1 MDQNNNQQRD
11 LGALAIE
18 ARAFLDGV
26 DALLAVGEGPIQIE
40 PFQLQQLLA
49 PARERLAQL
58 ERELSTQPMPIRLAG

>member
-1 MDQNNNQQRD
+1 MDQNNQQQRD

-18 ARAFLDGV
+18 ARAVLDGV
-26 DALLAVGEGPIQIE
+26 DALLAVAEGPIQIE

-58 ERELSTQPMPIRLAG
+58 EQELSTQPTPIRLAG